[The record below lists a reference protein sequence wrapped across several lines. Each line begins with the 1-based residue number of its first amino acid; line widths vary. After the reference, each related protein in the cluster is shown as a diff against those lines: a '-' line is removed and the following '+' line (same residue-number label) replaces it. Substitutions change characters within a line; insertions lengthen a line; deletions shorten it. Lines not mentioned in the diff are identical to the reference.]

1 MRTFLTRQLPH
12 TVPSLHGHQ
21 VLQKT
26 TMPLETLD
34 LSKTCMTSAGATTV
48 AALLVANS
56 DAETLPL
63 RRHALATLV

>member
-1 MRTFLTRQLPH
+1 
-12 TVPSLHGHQ
+12 
-21 VLQKT
+21 
-26 TMPLETLD
+26 MPLETLD